1 MKERNKMFKS
11 DMRDLA
17 EWIVNNLNIR
27 VEQKKQVS
35 DSLIAIK
42 VYMEDFPKI
51 FSNPKMQEALEIE
64 VVYIIFYNKSN
75 K

>member
-1 MKERNKMFKS
+1 
-11 DMRDLA
+11 MRDLA

-35 DSLIAIK
+35 DSLIAVK

-51 FSNPKMQEALEIE
+51 FNNPKMQEALEIE
-64 VVYIIFYNKSN
+64 VVNIIFQNRQFKII

>member
-1 MKERNKMFKS
+1 MFRS
-11 DMRDLA
+11 DIIDLA

-51 FSNPKMQEALEIE
+51 FSNPKMQKALEAE
-64 VVYIIFYNKSN
+64 VVNIIFHNGSN

>member
-1 MKERNKMFKS
+1 MFRS
-11 DMRDLA
+11 DIIDLA
-17 EWIVNNLNIR
+17 EWIVNNLNIK
-27 VEQKKQVS
+27 VEQKKPVDNSQKT
-35 DSLIAIK
+35 IK

-64 VVYIIFYNKSN
+64 VANIIFHNESN

>member
-1 MKERNKMFKS
+1 MFRS
-11 DMRDLA
+11 DVIDLA

-35 DSLIAIK
+35 NSQKTVK

-51 FSNPKMQEALEIE
+51 FNNPKMQEALEIE
-64 VVYIIFYNKSN
+64 VANIIFQNR
-75 K
+75 

>member
-1 MKERNKMFKS
+1 
-11 DMRDLA
+11 MRDLA

-35 DSLIAIK
+35 DSLIAVK

-51 FSNPKMQEALEIE
+51 FNNPKMQEALEIE
-64 VVYIIFYNKSN
+64 VVNIIFQNR
-75 K
+75 

>member
-1 MKERNKMFKS
+1 MFRS

-51 FSNPKMQEALEIE
+51 FSNPKMQEALETE
-64 VVYIIFYNKSN
+64 VVNIIFQNK
-75 K
+75 